1 MLVKAIKG
9 NISSKKIMFF
19 GAELIFI
26 GYIFTTFLDFTLWF
40 PSVSIITIL
49 LGVIISIYGLYK
61 QDY

>member
-1 MLVKAIKG
+1 
-9 NISSKKIMFF
+9 MFF